1 MLFQVVTEDMKK
13 HKLALML
20 RIMKRALRWRRMSW
34 KKRTTLQM
42 LKRQMKTRVTE
53 KSEPNKQCING
64 GQLGILMDI

>member
-1 MLFQVVTEDMKK
+1 M
-13 HKLALML
+13 ML
-20 RIMKRALRWRRMSW
+20 RIMKRALRWRRMNW